1 MINRKIVMIPGPTP
15 VVRSIQDQ
23 MARETC
29 AFGDSEFVKDYK
41 EVIDGVRNLFQCD
54 GQAFVLAGSGTM
66 VMEMAIAN
74 SAKRGDNILV
84 VSHGFFGDRFLDAIK
99 RKGINVDVMQ
109 SEWGKVFSAEE
120 IDKKLS
126 EKDYA
131 AVTVTHVDT
140 ATGAK
145 ADIESIGQMM
155 KKHPGTIY
163 IVDGVA
169 ASAGID
175 ERMTDMN
182 IDIILTGSQKAFGVA
197 PGIAILCANQKSLA
211 RRKELGETIPE
222 FYVDY
227 EKWLPIMN
235 DPSKYFG
242 TPPINL
248 VWAMK
253 ESLRIINEEGIQ
265 NRYARH
271 IKNAKAMRSALTAMG
286 FKILA
291 EEGHQA
297 ETLSNV
303 LYMDGVDDVTF
314 RNLVQEEGIIVAGGL
329 AAYAGKMFRIGHM
342 GNVDTHDLVSSVA
355 AIERTLYRMG
365 IMKKEELGKGVA
377 ALLQGLVD

>member
-155 KKHPGTIY
+155 KKHPNTIY

-222 FYVDY
+222 FYIDY

-271 IKNAKAMRSALTAMG
+271 IKNAKAMRSALTALG

>member
-109 SEWGKVFSAEE
+109 SKWGKVFSAEE

-271 IKNAKAMRSALTAMG
+271 IKNAKAMRSALTALG

>member
-175 ERMTDMN
+175 ERLTDMN

-271 IKNAKAMRSALTAMG
+271 IKNAKAMRSALTALG